1 MDRENLTLTTI
12 ESNIAKSAEMRHK
25 TNICASINAFIFYIY
40 ADIHTT
46 YSNYQYR
53 EILVV

>member
-40 ADIHTT
+40 ANIHST

>member
-1 MDRENLTLTTI
+1 MDGENLTLTTI
-12 ESNIAKSAEMRHK
+12 EPNIAKSAEMRHE

-53 EILVV
+53 ETLVV

>member
-1 MDRENLTLTTI
+1 MDGENLTLTTI
-12 ESNIAKSAEMRHK
+12 EPNIAKSTEMRHE

-53 EILVV
+53 ETLVV